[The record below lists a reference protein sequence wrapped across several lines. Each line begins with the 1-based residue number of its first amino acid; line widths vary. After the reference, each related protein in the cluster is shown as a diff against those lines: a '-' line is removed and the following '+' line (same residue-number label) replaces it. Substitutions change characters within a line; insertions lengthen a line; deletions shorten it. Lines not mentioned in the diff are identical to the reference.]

1 MPALTD
7 LAPEPSTSASVAPPS
22 WGPPVARGSVSA
34 LLAEPVGGS
43 ALQPSYRWL
52 YHLPGGQRLTF
63 FPAEQVGEEEAALR
77 AAISDYQR
85 RWLSDR
91 RRQRW
96 LKRFLERF
104 PYACPHCGARL
115 FGEWQGCVWPGV
127 EEL

>member
-1 MPALTD
+1 MLPL
-7 LAPEPSTSASVAPPS
+7 TSAFVAPPT
-22 WGPPVARGSVSA
+22 PVARGSVSA
-34 LLAEPVGGS
+34 LLAEPVGS

-52 YHLPGGQRLTF
+52 YHVPGGQRLTP